1 MRIIQKLA
9 LLACITILASS
20 ISNAQTETEF
30 LNQIGIVD
38 SVYSSIL
45 KESREI
51 YIHVPE
57 TYNPDGK
64 TKYPVA
70 YILDGELFLTPLT
83 VVNQFYTGG
92 FMPEMVLVGISN
104 SKNRLR
110 DLTTSP
116 VAELYGMPASEKN
129 GEAENFTQFIEKELI
144 PFVEKNYPVTSYRTL
159 IGHSYGGLFTMYT
172 LMYHSE
178 LFENYLAIDPSLDWD
193 NQKILK
199 DSKTLLAKK
208 DFSSKSLFMSLNGHL
223 HLEKTS
229 VTIDNVLDDTSDFT
243 LFSRSNLLMS
253 NEITKNSKNGLSFIW
268 KFYPNDLHG
277 TIVLPSLM
285 DGLISVFD
293 WYQTK
298 NFDRI
303 NSPETATSEL
313 SQIISERAEKLEKHF
328 GYSEPP
334 FPEEILN
341 VLGYMSMDREQL
353 EKAKMYFESAIKYY
367 PESPNVYDSMAD
379 FYERQQDKKNALK
392 FVTKAFE
399 LSGSEY
405 HKQRMEDF
413 K

>member
-1 MRIIQKLA
+1 MRIIQKLVLIA
-9 LLACITILASS
+9 FITILVNT
-20 ISNAQTETEF
+20 ISKAQTNQMF
-30 LNQIGIVD
+30 LNQIGMVD
-38 SVYSSIL
+38 SVYSTIL
-45 KESREI
+45 KENREI
-51 YIHVPE
+51 YVHVPE
-57 TYNPDGK
+57 TYNPEGK

-70 YILDGELFLTPLT
+70 YILDGELLLTPLT

-92 FMPEMVLVGISN
+92 FMPEMILVGISN
-104 SKNRLR
+104 RTNRLR
-110 DLTTSP
+110 DLTTSA
-116 VAELYGMPASEKN
+116 VSELYGMPASEKN

-144 PFVEKNYPVTSYRTL
+144 PYVEKNYPVTTYRTL

-178 LFENYLAIDPSLDWD
+178 LFENYVAIDPSLDWD
-193 NQKILK
+193 NQKVLK
-199 DSKTLLAKK
+199 DSKALLAKK
-208 DFSSKSLFMSLNGHL
+208 DFNSKALFMSLSGHL
-223 HLEKTS
+223 HPENAS
-229 VTIDNVLDDTSDFT
+229 ITIDNVMDDTSDFT
-243 LFSRSNLLMS
+243 LYSRSNLMMS
-253 NEITKNSKNGLSFIW
+253 KEIKKNSKNGLSYNW

-285 DGLISVFD
+285 DGLISIFD

-303 NSPETATSEL
+303 NSPETSTSEL
-313 SQIISERAEKLEKHF
+313 RQIISDRAEKLEKHF
-328 GYSEPP
+328 GYPEPP

-341 VLGYMSMDREQL
+341 VLGYMSMDREQV
-353 EKAKMYFESAIKYY
+353 EKAKMYFDFAINFY
-367 PESPNVYDSMAD
+367 PESANAYDSMAD

-405 HKQRMEDF
+405 HKKRMEEL

>member
-1 MRIIQKLA
+1 MRIIQKLVLIA
-9 LLACITILASS
+9 FITILVNT
-20 ISNAQTETEF
+20 ISKAQTNQMF
-30 LNQIGIVD
+30 LNQIGMVD
-38 SVYSSIL
+38 SVYSTIL
-45 KESREI
+45 KENREI
-51 YIHVPE
+51 YVHVPE
-57 TYNPDGK
+57 TYNPEGK

-70 YILDGELFLTPLT
+70 YILDGELLLTPLT

-92 FMPEMVLVGISN
+92 FMPEMILVGISN
-104 SKNRLR
+104 RTNRLR
-110 DLTTSP
+110 DLTTSA
-116 VAELYGMPASEKN
+116 VSELYGMPASEKN

-144 PFVEKNYPVTSYRTL
+144 PYVEKNYPVTTYRTL

-178 LFENYLAIDPSLDWD
+178 LFENYVAIDPSLDWE
-193 NQKILK
+193 NQKVLK
-199 DSKTLLAKK
+199 DSKALLAKK
-208 DFSSKSLFMSLNGHL
+208 DFNSKALFMSLSGHF
-223 HLEKTS
+223 HPENAS
-229 VTIDNVLDDTSDFT
+229 ITIDNVMDDTSDFT
-243 LFSRSNLLMS
+243 LFSRSNLMMS
-253 NEITKNSKNGLSFIW
+253 KEIKKNSKNGLSYNW

-285 DGLISVFD
+285 DGLISIFD

-303 NSPETATSEL
+303 NSPETSTSEL
-313 SQIISERAEKLEKHF
+313 RQIISDRAEKLEKHF
-328 GYSEPP
+328 GYPEPP

-341 VLGYMSMDREQL
+341 VLGYMSMDREQV
-353 EKAKMYFESAIKYY
+353 EKAKMYFDFAINFYAESA
-367 PESPNVYDSMAD
+367 NAYDSMAD

-405 HKQRMEDF
+405 HKKRMEEL

>member
-1 MRIIQKLA
+1 MRIIQKLVLIA
-9 LLACITILASS
+9 FITILVNT
-20 ISNAQTETEF
+20 ISKAQTNQMF
-30 LNQIGIVD
+30 LNQIGMVD
-38 SVYSSIL
+38 SVYSTIL
-45 KESREI
+45 KENREI
-51 YIHVPE
+51 YVHVPE
-57 TYNPDGK
+57 TYNPEGK

-92 FMPEMVLVGISN
+92 FMPEMILVGISN
-104 SKNRLR
+104 RTNRLR
-110 DLTTSP
+110 DLTTSA
-116 VAELYGMPASEKN
+116 VSELYGMPASEKN

-144 PFVEKNYPVTSYRTL
+144 PYVEKNYPVTTYRTL

-178 LFENYLAIDPSLDWD
+178 LFENYVAIDPSLDWD
-193 NQKILK
+193 NQKVLK
-199 DSKTLLAKK
+199 DSKALLAKK
-208 DFSSKSLFMSLNGHL
+208 DFNSKALFMSLSGHL
-223 HLEKTS
+223 HPENAS
-229 VTIDNVLDDTSDFT
+229 ITIDNVMDDTSDFT
-243 LFSRSNLLMS
+243 LFSRSNLMMS
-253 NEITKNSKNGLSFIW
+253 KEIKKNSKNGLSYNW

-285 DGLISVFD
+285 DGLISIFD

-303 NSPETATSEL
+303 NSPETSTSEL
-313 SQIISERAEKLEKHF
+313 RQIISDRAEKLEKHF
-328 GYSEPP
+328 GYPEPP

-341 VLGYMSMDREQL
+341 VLGYMSMDREQV
-353 EKAKMYFESAIKYY
+353 EKAKMYFDFAINFYAESA
-367 PESPNVYDSMAD
+367 NAYDSMAD

-405 HKQRMEDF
+405 HKKRMEEL

>member
-1 MRIIQKLA
+1 MRIIQKLVLIA
-9 LLACITILASS
+9 FITILVNT
-20 ISNAQTETEF
+20 ISKAQTNQMF
-30 LNQIGIVD
+30 LNQIGMVD
-38 SVYSSIL
+38 SVYSTIL
-45 KESREI
+45 KENREI
-51 YIHVPE
+51 YVHVPE
-57 TYNPDGK
+57 TYNPEGK

-70 YILDGELFLTPLT
+70 YILDGELLLTPLT

-92 FMPEMVLVGISN
+92 FMPEMILVGISN
-104 SKNRLR
+104 RTNRLR
-110 DLTTSP
+110 DLTTSA
-116 VAELYGMPASEKN
+116 VSELYGMPASEKN

-144 PFVEKNYPVTSYRTL
+144 PYVEKNYPVTTYRTL

-178 LFENYLAIDPSLDWD
+178 LFENYVAIDPSLDWD
-193 NQKILK
+193 NQKVLK
-199 DSKTLLAKK
+199 DSKALLAKK
-208 DFSSKSLFMSLNGHL
+208 DFNSKALFMSLSGHL
-223 HLEKTS
+223 HPENAS
-229 VTIDNVLDDTSDFT
+229 ITIDNVMDDTSDFT
-243 LFSRSNLLMS
+243 LFSRSNLMMS
-253 NEITKNSKNGLSFIW
+253 KEIKKNSKNGLSYNW

-285 DGLISVFD
+285 DGLISIFD

-303 NSPETATSEL
+303 NSPETSTSEL
-313 SQIISERAEKLEKHF
+313 RQIISDRAEKLEKHF
-328 GYSEPP
+328 GYPEPP

-341 VLGYMSMDREQL
+341 VLGYMSMDREQV
-353 EKAKMYFESAIKYY
+353 EKAKMYFDFAINFY
-367 PESPNVYDSMAD
+367 PESANAYDSMAD

-405 HKQRMEDF
+405 HKKRMEEL